1 VSRRAPDRGLFDHVA
16 ANRRASAL
24 LVAGVTALL
33 LACGALF
40 SWFAGA
46 SPWAGL
52 AVAAVVAAA
61 LTLVARFF
69 GSSIVLASSG
79 AREIGKAD
87 DPELVNVVEEM
98 AIAAG
103 LPPPR
108 VYVLPDAGMNAF
120 ATGMSPREGVVAVTR
135 GLRERLTRD
144 ELQGVVAHELAHIGN
159 ADSRLMVLLAVLVG
173 SVAILCDVFLRS
185 IRFSGGRRRGG
196 KGGGGAVMLVLALV
210 FALVAPFVAQILR
223 FAVSRKREFLADA
236 TAATLTRN
244 PGALAD
250 ALEKLS
256 GQGRSLDAANRGTQ
270 HLFIVNP
277 FRARSRA
284 GVFST
289 HPPAEERIRRL
300 RNLAGRA
307 YPLER

>member
-1 VSRRAPDRGLFDHVA
+1 
-16 ANRRASAL
+16 
-24 LVAGVTALL
+24 
-33 LACGALF
+33 
-40 SWFAGA
+40 
-46 SPWAGL
+46 
-52 AVAAVVAAA
+52 
-61 LTLVARFF
+61 
-69 GSSIVLASSG
+69 
-79 AREIGKAD
+79 
-87 DPELVNVVEEM
+87 M

-256 GQGRSLDAANRGTQ
+256 GQGRSLEAANRGTQ
-270 HLFIVNP
+270 HLFIVNAV
-277 FRARSRA
+277 RARSRA

-300 RNLAGRA
+300 RNPAGRA